1 MTNVAPDRKS
11 WWRLAAGYVLALLVL
26 ACAIH
31 YLGVQADRF
40 ATALGSLSIER
51 VVLALLLFV
60 LTLAINATAFALANR
75 AFGVTTG
82 GLVLYGAW
90 LATLLAKYVPV
101 GIGHVLGRGLVL
113 SSYGVSSRVT
123 AMVGLLEQAVSL
135 GLCAAIALLAFACRS
150 DAAMPGW
157 LWLGLAITMV
167 MATGA
172 AIVLRKHAAVK
183 AGALLA
189 SLACYAAAMA
199 PYCGAYLVLVDPAE
213 PLRFVQALFAGTV
226 AGVLAILV
234 PGGVG
239 VRESVT
245 AALSGGVNA
254 ETVLAGMVAARALI
268 LASEVLA
275 SIFGHW
281 CLRRARVAHE
291 N

>member
-1 MTNVAPDRKS
+1 M
-11 WWRLAAGYVLALLVL
+11 LALLVL

-31 YLGVQADRF
+31 YLGVQGDGF
-40 ATALGSLSIER
+40 AAALATLSVEKLA
-51 VVLALLLFV
+51 LALLLFV
-60 LTLAINATAFALANR
+60 STLAINATGFVFANR
-75 AFGVTTG
+75 AFGVAAD
-82 GLVLYGAW
+82 GLVLRGAW
-90 LATLLAKYVPV
+90 WATLLAKYVPV

-113 SSYGVSSRVT
+113 SRYGVSSRAT
-123 AMVGLLEQAVSL
+123 AMVGLLEQLISL
-135 GLCAAIALLAFACRS
+135 GLCVVIALLAFAWRN
-150 DAAMPGW
+150 DAAVPAW
-157 LWLGLAITMV
+157 LLLGVMVAVAI
-167 MATGA
+167 GA
-172 AIVLRKHAAVK
+172 AMALRTRAAVK
-183 AGALLA
+183 PGALLA

-199 PYCGAYLVLVDPAE
+199 PYAGAYLVLVDPVE
-213 PLRFVQALFAGTV
+213 PLRFVQALFSGTV

-254 ETVLAGMVAARALI
+254 ETVLAGVVAARALI

-281 CLRRARVAHE
+281 CLRRARAAHE

>member
-11 WWRLAAGYVLALLVL
+11 WWRLTAGYVLALLVL

-31 YLGVQADRF
+31 YLGVQGDRF
-40 ATALGSLSIER
+40 AIALGGLSIDR

-60 LTLAINATAFALANR
+60 STLAINATAFAFANR
-75 AFGVTTG
+75 AFGVAAG
-82 GLVLYGAW
+82 RLALYGAW

-113 SSYGVSSRVT
+113 SGYGVSSRVT
-123 AMVGLLEQAVSL
+123 AMVGLLEQIVSL
-135 GLCAAIALLAFACRS
+135 GLCAAIALLAFAYRS
-150 DAAMPGW
+150 DAAMSGW
-157 LWLGLAITMV
+157 LLLGLAIAMAV
-167 MATGA
+167 ATGA
-172 AIVLRKHAAVK
+172 AIALRKHAAVK
-183 AGALLA
+183 AGPLLA
-189 SLACYAAAMA
+189 SLACYGAAMV

-213 PLRFVQALFAGTV
+213 PVRFVQALFAGTV

-254 ETVLAGMVAARALI
+254 ETVLAGVVAARALI

-275 SIFGHW
+275 SMFGHW
-281 CLRRARVAHE
+281 CLRRARTTHE

>member
-11 WWRLAAGYVLALLVL
+11 WWRLATGYVLALLVL

-31 YLGVQADRF
+31 YLGVQGDRF
-40 ATALGSLSIER
+40 VTALGALSIDR
-51 VVLALLLFV
+51 AVFALLMFV
-60 LTLAINATAFALANR
+60 LTLVINATAFAFASR
-75 AFGVTTG
+75 AFGVTAG
-82 GLVLYGAW
+82 GLALYGAW
-90 LATLLAKYVPV
+90 WATLLAKYVPV
-101 GIGHVLGRGLVL
+101 GIGHVLGRGWVL
-113 SSYGVSSRVT
+113 SSYGVSSRTT
-123 AMVGLLEQAVSL
+123 AVVGLLEQVFSL

-150 DAAMPGW
+150 DAAMLGW
-157 LWLGLAITMV
+157 LLFALAIAMV
-167 MATGA
+167 VGA
-172 AIVLRKHAAVK
+172 AIALRKRAAIQ

-189 SLACYAAAMA
+189 SLAWYAAAMV

-234 PGGVG
+234 PGGLG

-245 AALSGGVNA
+245 AALSGDVNT
-254 ETVLAGMVAARALI
+254 ETVLAGVVAARALI

-275 SIFGHW
+275 SILGHW
-281 CLRRARVAHE
+281 CLRRARAAHE

>member
-1 MTNVAPDRKS
+1 VASDRKS
-11 WWRLAAGYVLALLVL
+11 SWRLAAGYVLALLVL

-31 YLGVQADRF
+31 YLGVQGDRF
-40 ATALGSLSIER
+40 VAALGTLSIDR
-51 VVLALLLFV
+51 VLLALVLFV
-60 LTLAINATAFALANR
+60 STLAINATAFAFANR
-75 AFGVTTG
+75 AFGVTAG
-82 GLVLYGAW
+82 GLALYGAW

-113 SSYGVSSRVT
+113 SRYGVSSRVT
-123 AMVGLLEQAVSL
+123 AMVGLLEQVFSL
-135 GLCAAIALLAFACRS
+135 GLCVAIALLAFACRN
-150 DAAMPGW
+150 DAATSGW
-157 LWLGLAITMV
+157 LLLG
-167 MATGA
+167 ATIVLVIGA
-172 AIVLRKHAAVK
+172 AIALRKRAKVK
-183 AGALLA
+183 TGALLA

-199 PYCGAYLVLVDPAE
+199 PYAGAYLVLVDPVD

-245 AALSGGVNA
+245 AALSGGVKA
-254 ETVLAGMVAARALI
+254 ETVLAGVVAARALI

-281 CLRRARVAHE
+281 CLRRARATHE